1 MTHLTKTNAKMVLNI
16 RRRLARLAVVLIAS
30 VLTACANMQPAAV
43 EMSAQADRKLVLV
56 VEEPHRF
63 HTPIHMQSGG
73 LGVPLLDIISGL
85 TALSIE
91 KRYEELHTR
100 LNDQAQALQLWQNK
114 PTPQAQFV
122 QALQTRLQAMGMTVE
137 LRSVPYQLRGIG
149 TSGREFM
156 FAPPDTPMTSSELAY
171 SLRLDMGNC
180 SLQQTIPC
188 IRYEWMRLSKSSP
201 TATVGSFYQ
210 HRGTYPVIPRQP
222 EQQAALPGYR
232 AALPQSEADIRA
244 FDAAVRQLIE
254 PTVQLLMDDIQG
266 VKATKP

>member
-1 MTHLTKTNAKMVLNI
+1 MHFAEQIQSTFAPSINHMLQRI
-16 RRRLARLAVVLIAS
+16 GLALVTMA
-30 VLTACANMQPAAV
+30 LTACANMQPTAV
-43 EMSAQADRKLVLV
+43 ELSAQADRKLVLV

-63 HTPIHMQSGG
+63 HTPAHMQSGG
-73 LGVPLLDIISGL
+73 LGIPLLDIIGGL

-91 KRYEELHTR
+91 KRYGELHTR

-114 PTPQAQFV
+114 PTPQAEFV

-137 LRSVPYQLRGIG
+137 LRTVPFRLTGIG

-156 FAPPDTPMTSSELAY
+156 MAPPDTPMTSDELAY

-180 SLQQTIPC
+180 SLSQTIPC
-188 IRYEWMRLSKSSP
+188 IRYEWMRLRKSSP

-210 HRGTYPVIPRQP
+210 HSRTYPTIPRQP

-232 AALPQSEADIRA
+232 AELPQSEADIRA
-244 FDAAVRQLIE
+244 FDAAVRQLIT